1 MADNVGYTPGSGAL
15 VAADDIAGVLHQRV
29 KIGVGADGTA
39 VDVSSVNPM
48 PITAPTAL
56 PISTPSAIDVNVGNF
71 PASQAVTGPLTDAQ
85 LRATAVPVS
94 AASLPLP
101 SGAATSA
108 LQPDI
113 RTTHP
118 LYGDRGS
125 VVRQAPADIWSVGFA
140 DSGSS
145 LLATELTQR
154 RAGTGVTVSQSSSN
168 LVIAAGTTANA
179 EYLARSTT
187 SFRGAFIGRHKTIL
201 SQRIANNNFAVMMAD
216 LIGEGLSCTINSTT
230 SISVTKTAHGF
241 TANNVGQFMMV
252 GAING
257 ANGVPGRYAIASI
270 PDANTITF
278 TVSGWPASGSCTV
291 DLFGWNYIWTQ
302 YSGTTATNASVDAQ
316 RRGWNSGLTTA
327 TINTTASP
335 GHVMNT
341 YADGRNVY
349 WSDTLVASATT
360 PTITTRASRI
370 ESLPDDDVEL
380 YVYFWSYNG
389 TTNPA
394 TSTTWTIG
402 FVAVEDN
409 ANVPTYIAGARPTGS
424 AAPLAVAQQGTVTVT
439 GTVTANI
446 GTGALAAGTN
456 AIGDVGIQYRA
467 SSTGAATLTNIL
479 CPATPAAQQIRSG
492 AGRLLSI
499 VVTNNA
505 ASARWLKI
513 FNLLS
518 ASVTPGTTAALAEL
532 GIGAGQTI
540 EWSLEGG
547 AAFSTGITIMVT
559 GGVGLSNN
567 TAVTLGDV
575 TGMTFHA

>member
-1 MADNVGYTPGSGAL
+1 MADNVGYTPGVGAT

-39 VDVSSVNPM
+39 VDVSSANPM
-48 PITAPTAL
+48 PITAPSAL

-94 AASLPLP
+94 ASALPLP

-108 LQPDI
+108 LQSDV

-125 VVRQAPADIWSVGFA
+125 VVRQAPADIWAVGFA

-145 LLATELTQR
+145 LLATEFTQR

-216 LIGEGLSCTINSTT
+216 LVGEGLSCTINSAT
-230 SISVTKTAHGF
+230 SITVTKTAHGF

-257 ANGVPGRYAIASI
+257 ANGVPGRYAIASV
-270 PDANTITF
+270 PTADTINF
-278 TVSGWPASGSCTV
+278 TVAGWPASGSCTV

-302 YSGTTATNASVDAQ
+302 YSGTTATQASVDAQ

-380 YVYFWSYNG
+380 YVYFWLYNG

-402 FVAVEDN
+402 FVSVEDN

-424 AAPLAVAQQGTVTVT
+424 AAPLAVAQQGTVTT
-439 GTVTANI
+439 TFTQP
-446 GTGALAAGTN
+446 ALVAGTA

-467 SSTGAATLTNIL
+467 NATGAATLTNIN